1 MHPDSVCR
9 VGSARRAGPRRGA
22 RIAAGMSAV
31 RSLGALVC
39 GESTIERLTQE
50 QLGELA
56 VLLEPAVCGKV
67 SRWGRPHPS
76 WQRERRVSV

>member
-9 VGSARRAGPRRGA
+9 VGSARRAGARRGA
-22 RIAAGMSAV
+22 RIAAGMSAA

-56 VLLEPAVCGKV
+56 VLLECAR
-67 SRWGRPHPS
+67 SAAR
-76 WQRERRVSV
+76 

>member
-1 MHPDSVCR
+1 MHPYSVCR
-9 VGSARRAGPRRGA
+9 VGSGSACWPASGA
-22 RIAAGMSAV
+22 HIAVGVSAV

-56 VLLEPAVCGKV
+56 ILLECAR
-67 SRWGRPHPS
+67 SAAR
-76 WQRERRVSV
+76 